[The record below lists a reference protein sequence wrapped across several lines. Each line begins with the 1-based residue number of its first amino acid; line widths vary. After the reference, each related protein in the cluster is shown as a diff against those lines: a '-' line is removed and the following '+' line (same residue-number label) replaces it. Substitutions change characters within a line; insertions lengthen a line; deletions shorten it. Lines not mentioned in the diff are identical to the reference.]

1 MALPTDLRPCQDTE
15 LNHDSQKGNHAIC
28 APFIGGNTIF
38 FSHTLMFA
46 CCRALHVCSCVACAR
61 SCLPSA
67 GSHALRFI
75 HAVACILVCLSK
87 LAMHHVPHGLFGF
100 LFKGIWIISG
110 LVQFLRR
117 YEHSYTRFFVNTL
130 FLLKNGIV
138 GSHESCMF
146 EFLK

>member
-1 MALPTDLRPCQDTE
+1 MC
-15 LNHDSQKGNHAIC
+15 N
-28 APFIGGNTIF
+28 
-38 FSHTLMFA
+38 
-46 CCRALHVCSCVACAR
+46 CVACAL

-130 FLLKNGIV
+130 FLLEMELLGHM
-138 GSHESCMF
+138 SHACLNF
-146 EFLK
+146 